1 MHKLTKLTATT
12 ALVTLLAGFTS
23 HAAYALSAGAL
34 PQGATVVG
42 GSATFSNPTSTS
54 LTVDQSTERSVIN
67 WQSFDI
73 GSKAAV
79 QFVQPDASALTV
91 NRVVGS
97 SANPA
102 QILGTLKSNG
112 RVMILDQNGVL
123 FGSNAVID
131 VGGIIASTGDVD
143 NAQVMSGS
151 NSIDITNIG
160 GGSVINQGSIT
171 AAQGGLVALVAPYAD
186 NSGIITANLGRV
198 ELAAGSAVTVD
209 LSGDNLVS
217 MAVTGPVANALA
229 ANSGTIAADGGRIAM
244 TARAAAGVVSD
255 VVNMTGVLQ
264 ADTVGMQNGEIVLSG
279 GSAGIVNVAGTVNA
293 TNGATGGRVDVTGNQ
308 IALNNAQVN
317 VSGTGAGGQIYIGA
331 GLSGA
336 QDGTDAPA
344 ASTDISSGSVINAD
358 ATDNGNG
365 GTAVVWGSQHDGFY
379 GTVTARGGAN
389 GGNGGM
395 VEVSTGSGVDFSGVV
410 NTTAV
415 RGNVGELLIDP
426 ASVAIGNGTQTVSG
440 STYLNAQSI
449 ADSLVFTSI
458 DIQGTSNIDVINSI
472 DLSTSTYGTPVYPL
486 TLTTPTFNLNYNMNM
501 GTSSQLALNVT
512 TMNLNGH
519 ITSGGTDIPLSQV
532 SSTATQV
539 NVMSN
544 LASIQQG
551 MDISSTTLPVTV
563 NVATGQYNENLA
575 VNKAGLTLSGIVN
588 ATGAGAD
595 ATAPELFGTAAGGNI
610 ITVTANNVTIDGFHL
625 NAQVSGGSVANSAYG
640 VYASGVDSLTVDHN
654 TFDGFSVPGI
664 STPTSTNVTLTSN
677 TNINVPS
684 TGTGTGTGTGSGGGN
699 GGTDESDNGDDHGG
713 DHGNHKDHGHH
724 YGRDGEHG
732 VENAETHAAPEAQGA
747 LDHAEQAGD
756 HTRSSDKPDIS
767 AVHEGMEAAHAG
779 AERGETALDVD
790 HHDAVRDAVDI
801 RTTVTDA
808 HDDGHDEDHHKKKDD
823 KKEARHHDHR

>member
-12 ALVTLLAGFTS
+12 ALVTLLAGFSS

-73 GSKAAV
+73 GSKASV

-91 NRVVGS
+91 NRVTGS
-97 SANPA
+97 STNPA

-112 RVMILDQNGVL
+112 QVMILDQNGVL
-123 FGSNAVID
+123 FGSSAVID

-143 NAQVMSGS
+143 NTQVMSGS

-186 NSGIITANLGRV
+186 NSGVITANLGRV

-229 ANSGTIAADGGRIAM
+229 ANSGTITADGGRIAM

-264 ADTVGMQNGEIVLSG
+264 ADTVGTQNGEIVLSG
-279 GSAGIVNVAGTVNA
+279 GSAGTVNVAGTVNA

-308 IALNNAQVN
+308 ITLNNAQVN
-317 VSGTGAGGQIYIGA
+317 VSGTSAGGQVYIGA
-331 GLSGA
+331 GLNGA

-344 ASTDISSGSVINAD
+344 ATTDISSGSVINAD

-365 GTAVVWGSQHDGFY
+365 GTVVAWGNQHDGFY
-379 GTVTARGGAN
+379 GTITARGGAN

-395 VEVSTGSGVDFSGVV
+395 VEVSTGAGVDFSGMV
-410 NTTAV
+410 NTTAPQ
-415 RGNVGELLIDP
+415 GTVGELLIDP
-426 ASVAIGNGTQTVSG
+426 ASVSIGNGTQTVSG
-440 STYLNAQSI
+440 STYLDAQSI

-486 TLTTPTFNLNYNMNM
+486 TLTTPTFNLDYNMNM
-501 GTSSQLALNVT
+501 GASSQLALDVA

-519 ITSGGTDIPLSQV
+519 ITSGGADIPLSQV

-551 MDISSTTLPVTV
+551 MDLSSATLPVTV
-563 NVATGQYNENLA
+563 NVATGSYNENLT

-588 ATGAGAD
+588 TAGAGAD
-595 ATAPELFGTAAGGNI
+595 AAAPELFGTAAGGNI

-625 NAQVSGGSVANSAYG
+625 NAQVSGGTLANSAYG
-640 VYASGVDSLTVDHN
+640 IYASGVDSLTVNQN
-654 TFDGFSVPGI
+654 TFDGFAVPGI

-677 TNINVPS
+677 TNINVP
-684 TGTGTGTGTGSGGGN
+684 TTGTGTGSGGGT
-699 GGTDESDNGDDHGG
+699 GGTDETENSDNSGG
-713 DHGNHKDHGHH
+713 DHGKHKDHGHH
-724 YGRDGEHG
+724 YGQDGEHG

-747 LDHAEQAGD
+747 LDHAEQAG
-756 HTRSSDKPDIS
+756 HQTQSSDTPDIS
-767 AVHEGMEAAHAG
+767 AVREGMEAAHAK
-779 AERGETALDVD
+779 AEQAETAAGAA
-790 HHDAVRDAVDI
+790 HHDVAGDTVDI
-801 RTTVTDA
+801 RTTTTDA
-808 HDDGHDEDHHKKKDD
+808 HDDGHDEHHHKKKDD
-823 KKEARHHDHR
+823 GKDAHHHDSR